1 LALDKAA
8 IVIADK
14 TGTIRFWSKGAE
26 TAFGYPA
33 EDALNQ
39 TLDLIVPDEFREA
52 HWLGFHRAMAAGS
65 AATEGQDITLPV
77 RTADGRIQ
85 HSAGKLTLLRKG
97 NGGIVGVMVIF
108 G

>member
-1 LALDKAA
+1 LDKTA
-8 IVIADK
+8 IVIADT
-14 TGTIRFWSKGAE
+14 TGAIRFWSKGAE

-33 EDALNQ
+33 ENALSQ
-39 TLDLIVPDEFREA
+39 TLDLIVPNEFREA

-85 HSAGKLTLLRKG
+85 NTAGKLTFLRKSD
-97 NGGIVGVMVIF
+97 GGIAGVMVIF